1 MKSNRIQWLLIGALI
16 FALITTVFA
25 VVNMDQV
32 RVNFVFM
39 ETNAPLILVIVIST
53 VLGGLI
59 VGLFGILRQVQM
71 QKEIKELRKKLSGSA
86 VPADTE
92 VLPGT
97 AAAEAASASYEERL
111 PGEEASGKKE
121 FGKNNSGAL

>member
-25 VVNMDQV
+25 VVNMDRV

-71 QKEIKELRKKLSGSA
+71 QKEIKELRKQLNGSSL
-86 VPADTE
+86 PADTE
-92 VLPGT
+92 VMPGT
-97 AAAEAASASYEERL
+97 AAAEAASASYEDRL
-111 PGEEASGKKE
+111 PGEESPVKKE

>member
-92 VLPGT
+92 VLQGT

>member
-25 VVNMDQV
+25 VVNMDRV

-71 QKEIKELRKKLSGSA
+71 QKEIKELRKQLSGSA
-86 VPADTE
+86 VPADAE
-92 VLPGT
+92 VMPG
-97 AAAEAASASYEERL
+97 AAATETASASYEDRL
-111 PGEEASGKKE
+111 PGEESAVKKE

>member
-71 QKEIKELRKKLSGSA
+71 QKEIKELRKQLKVSA

-97 AAAEAASASYEERL
+97 AAAEAASASYEDRL
-111 PGEEASGKKE
+111 PGEESPVQKE

>member
-86 VPADTE
+86 VPAATE

-111 PGEEASGKKE
+111 PGEEASGK
-121 FGKNNSGAL
+121 NNSGAL

>member
-86 VPADTE
+86 IPADKE

-97 AAAEAASASYEERL
+97 ASAEAASASYEERL
-111 PGEEASGKKE
+111 LGEEASGKKE